1 MYMFLNFFYPI
12 SRIWNVFC
20 YFFKISLISKSSLWV
35 IIQLLIRE
43 RGFYGKF
50 KEGNIEYKLGYMH
63 LDQEFYLPL

>member
-1 MYMFLNFFYPI
+1 MLFFQNLINFE
-12 SRIWNVFC
+12 
-20 YFFKISLISKSSLWV
+20 KKLIMV

-63 LDQEFYLPL
+63 LDQESYLPL